1 MPKVSLLMQR
11 RLAYIFFIIF
21 LLLVCFYVYKRPL
34 YNWDMLPYM
43 SLALKMDN
51 TDARL
56 VHDITYREAKKN
68 VPAKVYCQ
76 LTDTS
81 HAYKRKM
88 LNSKVNYEA
97 VLPFYI
103 VKPLYVVSIWFFYKT
118 GINLPAATVLPS
130 AIAYFFIGI
139 LLFYWIFKYLNPL
152 TALATSGIILL
163 SGPLLV
169 VAKLSTPDCISA
181 LFLFSSM
188 YFIVEK
194 GKYSIA
200 FFFLMLAVLTRID
213 NIIPAVIII
222 SFLALVINKISP
234 LHYFIMLLISFI
246 CFFCVAYNATRFG
259 WDLMFY
265 PSFFKN
271 NMVTFHKM
279 SPAFSIHNYL
289 SIHIS
294 DAIVGFLFSQ
304 VNTFMLLGLFVF
316 VGRAGRF
323 RQLTFDQMFLLAILV
338 IYLTRFILHSETA
351 DRFYVPYYLVIIML
365 LIRKLSHLNMGHPEH

>member
-1 MPKVSLLMQR
+1 
-11 RLAYIFFIIF
+11 
-21 LLLVCFYVYKRPL
+21 
-34 YNWDMLPYM
+34 
-43 SLALKMDN
+43 MDN
-51 TDARL
+51 TDAKL
-56 VHDITYREAKKN
+56 VHDITYSEVEKN
-68 VPAKVYCQ
+68 VPAKVYSQ

-88 LNSKVNYEA
+88 LNSKVDYEA

-103 VKPLYVVSIWFFYKT
+103 VKPLYVLSIWFFYKT
-118 GINLPAATVLPS
+118 GVNLPAATILPS
-130 AIAYFFIGI
+130 VIAYFFIGV
-139 LLFYWIFKYLNPL
+139 LLFYWILKYRNPF
-152 TALATSGIILL
+152 TALAASVIILL

-181 LFLFSSM
+181 LFLFSSI

-194 GKYSIA
+194 GKYFIA
-200 FFFLMLAVLTRID
+200 FFFLMLAIFTRID

-222 SFLALVINKISP
+222 SFLALVVNKISP

-246 CFFCVAYNATRFG
+246 CFFFVAYNATRFG
-259 WDLMFY
+259 WNLMFY

-304 VNTFMLLGLFVF
+304 VNTFMLMGMLAFTRKKGIS
-316 VGRAGRF
+316 F
-323 RQLTFDQMFLLAILV
+323 RKLTFDQMFLLMILV

-351 DRFYVPYYLVIIML
+351 DRFYMPYYLVIIML
-365 LIRKLSHLNMGHPEH
+365 LVRKLSHFNVGHTEQ